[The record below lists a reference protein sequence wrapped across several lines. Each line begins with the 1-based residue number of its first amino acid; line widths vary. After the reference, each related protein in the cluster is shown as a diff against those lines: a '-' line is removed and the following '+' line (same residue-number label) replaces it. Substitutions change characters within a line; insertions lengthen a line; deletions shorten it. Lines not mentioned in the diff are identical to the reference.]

1 MLILNTGMIH
11 ALSREG
17 PRRAVGPEL
26 QRLSQ
31 MLLLE
36 RSITTFYKGLHIGAA
51 GSLQEGRLHG

>member
-1 MLILNTGMIH
+1 MLILPTGMIH

-26 QRLSQ
+26 QHLGQ
-31 MLLLE
+31 MRLLE
-36 RSITTFYKGLHIGAA
+36 RSITFYRGLHIGAA